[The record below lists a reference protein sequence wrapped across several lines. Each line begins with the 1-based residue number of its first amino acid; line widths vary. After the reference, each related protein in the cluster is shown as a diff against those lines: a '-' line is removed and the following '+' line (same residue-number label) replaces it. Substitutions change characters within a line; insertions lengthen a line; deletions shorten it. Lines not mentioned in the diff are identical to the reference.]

1 MRGICIVKKL
11 RIRKFQN
18 KLVTERKVIYI
29 IKLKFFFIGV
39 RDYIK
44 KCN

>member
-29 IKLKFFFIGV
+29 IKNVIALKTLIL
-39 RDYIK
+39 
-44 KCN
+44 